1 MDDEAIV
8 ELRDIRKSFD
18 ANVAL
23 DGVSLSLLRAEI
35 HGLLGGNGAGKT
47 TLMNILYGLYRKD
60 SGEILIRGQ
69 KVNIQSPRDAIQHK
83 IGMVHQH
90 FLQIGS
96 YTVLEN
102 IVLGTEVAHR
112 FTMNLEE
119 EARKVQNLCERFGL
133 QVNVKATLDTL
144 PIGTRQKVEILK
156 ALYRGVEVLILDE
169 PTTNLTP
176 QEVDTL
182 FESLREMVKEGMS
195 IVFITHKLREVMGI
209 CDRITI
215 LREGR
220 KITSMLRSDASE
232 ELFVR
237 AMVGEDMNIEKS
249 VFFARETYATASV
262 DRTFTPI
269 LELKNLQL
277 VSKEGVP
284 LLKDINVAVYP
295 GEILGVAGV
304 AGNGQHELAEC
315 AAGVV
320 RPTGGRIWMD
330 GEDVTGASIA
340 DLAAKGLAYIPE
352 DRLHDGFLPRANVA
366 QNLIL
371 GYHRLQPYSDG
382 RFIDWKTVFQKSREF
397 IQEYNIKTG
406 GPQDPG
412 GNLSGGNIQRVMI
425 ARAFS
430 MPCKL
435 LVAHNPTRG
444 LDIASMDFV
453 YRKLLERKN
462 RRNATLLIS
471 EDLDELMLMSDR
483 IAVIYR
489 GQILDVLERSRF
501 DKYTIGRLMSG
512 IREVA

>member
-1 MDDEAIV
+1 
-8 ELRDIRKSFD
+8 
-18 ANVAL
+18 
-23 DGVSLSLLRAEI
+23 
-35 HGLLGGNGAGKT
+35 
-47 TLMNILYGLYRKD
+47 
-60 SGEILIRGQ
+60 
-69 KVNIQSPRDAIQHK
+69 
-83 IGMVHQH
+83 
-90 FLQIGS
+90 
-96 YTVLEN
+96 
-102 IVLGTEVAHR
+102 
-112 FTMNLEE
+112 
-119 EARKVQNLCERFGL
+119 
-133 QVNVKATLDTL
+133 
-144 PIGTRQKVEILK
+144 
-156 ALYRGVEVLILDE
+156 
-169 PTTNLTP
+169 
-176 QEVDTL
+176 
-182 FESLREMVKEGMS
+182 
-195 IVFITHKLREVMGI
+195 
-209 CDRITI
+209 
-215 LREGR
+215 
-220 KITSMLRSDASE
+220 
-232 ELFVR
+232 
-237 AMVGEDMNIEKS
+237 
-249 VFFARETYATASV
+249 
-262 DRTFTPI
+262 
-269 LELKNLQL
+269 
-277 VSKEGVP
+277 
-284 LLKDINVAVYP
+284 
-295 GEILGVAGV
+295 
-304 AGNGQHELAEC
+304 
-315 AAGVV
+315 
-320 RPTGGRIWMD
+320 MD